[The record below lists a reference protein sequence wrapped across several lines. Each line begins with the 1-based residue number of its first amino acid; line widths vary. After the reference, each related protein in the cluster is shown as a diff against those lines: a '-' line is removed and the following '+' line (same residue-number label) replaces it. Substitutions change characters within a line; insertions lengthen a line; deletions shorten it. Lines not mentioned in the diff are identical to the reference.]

1 MERKL
6 GQCSGAPCVW
16 GGYLSRLVKE
26 DTPHQIPYI
35 FGYLLTMFLF
45 LFSKAKQ
52 VTKNSNSMSTE
63 DIVFQTVRLEET
75 NNGNHLVIRQA
86 TPEAE
91 GVSSKN

>member
-1 MERKL
+1 
-6 GQCSGAPCVW
+6 
-16 GGYLSRLVKE
+16 
-26 DTPHQIPYI
+26 
-35 FGYLLTMFLF
+35 MFLF

-52 VTKNSNSMSTE
+52 VTKNSNSLSTK

-91 GVSSKN
+91 GVSKN